1 MSSIIGNELTTLKH
15 ESQRRHCTGDKIN
28 KQNGEPG
35 GTRTLDPRLKRPL
48 LYQLSY
54 RLTQI
59 VSHWN
64 NRNLVRNQL
73 LFEISCLICKSP
85 LHLLAYRHELGG
97 LDLVFR
103 GARRCD

>member
-1 MSSIIGNELTTLKH
+1 
-15 ESQRRHCTGDKIN
+15 
-28 KQNGEPG
+28 
-35 GTRTLDPRLKRPL
+35 
-48 LYQLSY
+48 
-54 RLTQI
+54 